1 MGQSIISFSG
11 RRPIPERVQIG
22 MKGEHNAEELVLVNL
37 PEIADG
43 QTETVEIVDRSGSVA
58 DALLLVDHKVLLTRT
73 TMSMTGT
80 LTAWAVVQ
88 NGTSVVWKSE
98 KFFLEVKG
106 LPSAEEMIEQQYP
119 TAFEEAMGVTG
130 ANVTAANAA
139 KTAAQA
145 SAAAAAASETA
156 AGLSETAAAGSATNA
171 ANSAAA
177 AETHKTAAA
186 ASAAAAAN
194 GATAAGLSAD
204 SAAYSAGE
212 AANSEENAE
221 AWANG
226 TRDGEAV
233 TSGDPAY
240 QKNAKHWA
248 GQADDRAEDAEAWSN
263 GTRNGTAVASGDPAY
278 NKNGQYYRQQAAGA
292 MNNAHMFKRQAEAYA
307 KGTMDGTPVPSG
319 GVGYQD
325 NAKHYAEQ
333 AAAQAA
339 AAVAAI
345 TADAEG
351 LPAGAEPTAV
361 LDNGVLTI
369 GVPKGD
375 KGDTGRNGQDGIS
388 PTVTV
393 TKSGSVVT
401 ISVTD
406 GSGTTTATVSDGQ
419 DGEKGPTGATPNL
432 TVGTVTTGA
441 AGTQASANI
450 TGSAEN
456 PVLNLTIPR
465 GSDGGGVPNGGTTGQ
480 ALIKNSN
487 TDQDVKWAAVD
498 ALPSG
503 GYANQVLKKNNSNSA
518 AEWGG
523 YAVPTGGSANQVL
536 AKNSGANG
544 DLKWVNMSGGASTLG
559 GLNNVMNYV
568 DNAAYGDGLVYN
580 GEQWTRGA
588 PIHEAQIT
596 DDGNGIYHIDGVE
609 TVYYDIIEGYEV
621 KVFDYSGENTVE
633 YMVTAA
639 SEAYNE
645 DAGEN
650 EYIVEILR
658 YKANGKR
665 EKRIFTKRYVYDS
678 DLGSYEPVY
687 AEETPSGMVSNI
699 EMVTQAMYDAKAQAG
714 TLDAQTLYCI
724 KEN

>member
-1 MGQSIISFSG
+1 M
-11 RRPIPERVQIG
+11 
-22 MKGEHNAEELVLVNL
+22 
-37 PEIADG
+37 
-43 QTETVEIVDRSGSVA
+43 
-58 DALLLVDHKVLLTRT
+58 
-73 TMSMTGT
+73 
-80 LTAWAVVQ
+80 
-88 NGTSVVWKSE
+88 
-98 KFFLEVKG
+98 
-106 LPSAEEMIEQQYP
+106 
-119 TAFEEAMGVTG
+119 
-130 ANVTAANAA
+130 
-139 KTAAQA
+139 
-145 SAAAAAASETA
+145 
-156 AGLSETAAAGSATNA
+156 
-171 ANSAAA
+171 
-177 AETHKTAAA
+177 
-186 ASAAAAAN
+186 
-194 GATAAGLSAD
+194 
-204 SAAYSAGE
+204 
-212 AANSEENAE
+212 
-221 AWANG
+221 
-226 TRDGEAV
+226 

-292 MNNAHMFKRQAEAYA
+292 MNNAQTFKKHAEAYA

-325 NAKHYAEQ
+325 NAKYYAEQ

-345 TADAEG
+345 TADATG

-361 LDNGVLTI
+361 FENGVLTI

-375 KGDTGRNGQDGIS
+375 KGETGRNGQDGIS

-393 TKSGSVVT
+393 TRSGSVVT

-419 DGEKGPTGATPNL
+419 DGDMGPTGATPNL

-450 TGSAEN
+450 TGSTEN
-456 PVLNLTIPR
+456 PVLDLTIPR

-487 TDQDVKWAAVD
+487 TDQDVKW
-498 ALPSG
+498 
-503 GYANQVLKKNNSNSA
+503 
-518 AEWGG
+518 GG
-523 YAVPTGGSANQVL
+523 YAVPTGGSTNQVL

-588 PIHEAQIT
+588 PMHEAQIS
-596 DDGNGIYHIDGVE
+596 DDGDGIYYIDGVE
-609 TVYYDIIEGYEV
+609 TVYYDIISGYEV

-645 DAGEN
+645 DASEN

>member
-98 KFFLEVKG
+98 KFYLEVKG

-139 KTAAQA
+139 KTAAQT

-156 AGLSETAAAGSATNA
+156 AGLSETAAASSAANA

-177 AETHKTAAA
+177 AETHKTAAGN
-186 ASAAAAAN
+186 SAAAAAN
-194 GATAAGLSAD
+194 SAAAAGLRAD

-212 AANSEENAE
+212 AADSEENAE

-233 TSGDPAY
+233 TSGDPVY

-248 GQADDRAEDAEAWSN
+248 GEADDRAEDAEAWSN

-292 MNNAHMFKRQAEAYA
+292 MNNAQMFKRQAEAYA
-307 KGTMDGTPVPSG
+307 KGTRDGTPVPSG

-325 NAKHYAEQ
+325 NAKYYAEQ

-345 TADAEG
+345 MADATG

-361 LDNGVLTI
+361 LENGVLTI

-406 GSGTTTATVSDGQ
+406 GSGTTTSTVSDGQ
-419 DGEKGPTGATPNL
+419 DGEDGEKGPTGATPNL

-487 TDQDVKWAAVD
+487 TDQDVKW
-498 ALPSG
+498 
-503 GYANQVLKKNNSNSA
+503 
-518 AEWGG
+518 GG

-544 DLKWVNMSGGASTLG
+544 DLKWANVSGGASTLG

-588 PIHEAQIT
+588 PMHEAQIS
-596 DDGNGIYHIDGVE
+596 DDGDGIYYIDGVE
-609 TVYYDIIEGYEV
+609 TVYYDIISGYEV
-621 KVFDYSGENTVE
+621 KVFDYSGENTVG

-645 DAGEN
+645 DASEN